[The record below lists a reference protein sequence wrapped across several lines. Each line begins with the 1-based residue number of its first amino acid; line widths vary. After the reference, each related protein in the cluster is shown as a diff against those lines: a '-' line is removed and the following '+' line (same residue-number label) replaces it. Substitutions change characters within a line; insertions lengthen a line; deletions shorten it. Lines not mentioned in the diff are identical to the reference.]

1 MFEHSIKKL
10 NSGLT
15 TILIPMPGVESVTT
29 LVLVN
34 TGSRYERP
42 KEEGVAHFFEHMV
55 FKGTEN
61 YKDSKTLASAIDAIG
76 ANFNAFTGKE
86 YTGYYVKSASRHIEL
101 ALDVVSDMILKPKL
115 RQKDIDRERGVI
127 IEELNMYQD
136 NPMSYV
142 GQLFEQMFFRGSGLS
157 HDIVGSKNTISSL
170 DRADFISFLRQW
182 YGLGNMVLIIAGN
195 ADTVSSSKTLKLAEE
210 MFSKEPDK
218 VRPKDKADRSQ
229 MLSKI
234 SPVSSDKLVL
244 EKRTTEQAHL
254 ILGWPSIGR
263 HDEKRYALNLLSI
276 IMGGNMSSRLF
287 TEVREKRGLCY
298 YVRSD
303 NDMYHDAGVF
313 GASAGVD
320 PSRIEE
326 ALTVIKKEF
335 QAVASGKKAITKEE
349 LSAAKEYVDGNLTL
363 GMEDSQGVAQYYGMR
378 LLLRDEI
385 ETPQEY
391 MEKLRSIKLK
401 EVNELASELIRD
413 REMRLSVIGP
423 YGQKEKEGIFQ
434 KMVE

>member
-157 HDIVGSKNTISSL
+157 HDIVGSKNTINSL

-320 PSRIEE
+320 PGRIEE

-335 QAVASGKKAITKEE
+335 QDVASSKKAITKEE

-423 YGQKEKEGIFQ
+423 YGQKEKENIFQ

>member
-157 HDIVGSKNTISSL
+157 HDIVGSKNTINSL

-320 PSRIEE
+320 PGRIEE

-335 QAVASGKKAITKEE
+335 QDVASSKKAITKEE

-423 YGQKEKEGIFQ
+423 YGQKEKESIFQ